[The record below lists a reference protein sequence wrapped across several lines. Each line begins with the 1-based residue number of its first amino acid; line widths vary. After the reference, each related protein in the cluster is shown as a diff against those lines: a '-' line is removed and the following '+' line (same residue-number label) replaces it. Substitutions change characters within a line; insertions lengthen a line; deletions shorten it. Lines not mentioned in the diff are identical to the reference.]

1 MRFFN
6 CSGVSFFGLGALDF
20 AADLVTFAA
29 AFFVRGEAAF
39 FVRDEVVVAERFLR
53 VEV

>member
-6 CSGVSFFGLGALDF
+6 CSGVSFFGLGGLAF
-20 AADLVTFAA
+20 AADLV
-29 AFFVRGEAAF
+29 AFVGAF
-39 FVRDEVVVAERFLR
+39 FVRDEVAAFFGREAGAERFLR